1 MKSQMA
7 IGILALTLLMLPA
20 AAVAQDPATSLDELL
35 QSRQL
40 RPGDGV
46 YITDATGKRIK
57 GDVTDVSPTGLE
69 ITDGR
74 DTWTLAESE
83 VSKIELQDP
92 VETGIWLGIG
102 IAVGSTIAVCAM
114 ERAAGAGIGWYMD
127 ATNHKTIYR
136 KSGAA
141 RLRIAP
147 VVSKE
152 RLGAQVSGVVR
163 RSLRPVRP
171 PLGAFQAACPTGTA
185 MPRKSCQA
193 EFARRAAVGAA
204 YQEP

>member
-20 AAVAQDPATSLDELL
+20 AAVAQDLATSLDELL

-46 YITDATGKRIK
+46 YVTDATGKRIK
-57 GDVTDVSPTGLE
+57 GDVTDMSPTGLE

-114 ERAAGAGIGWYMD
+114 ERAAGAELCFSGYYGFLPALAAGAGIGWYMD

-147 VVSKE
+147 VVSQE
-152 RLGAQVSGVVR
+152 RLGAQVS
-163 RSLRPVRP
+163 
-171 PLGAFQAACPTGTA
+171 
-185 MPRKSCQA
+185 
-193 EFARRAAVGAA
+193 VGW
-204 YQEP
+204 

>member
-1 MKSQMA
+1 MKSRTA

-20 AAVAQDPATSLDELL
+20 AAAAQDVATSLDDLL
-35 QSRQL
+35 HSRQL

-46 YITDATGKRIK
+46 YVTNAMGKRIK
-57 GDVTDVSPTGLE
+57 GDVTDVSPTGLA

-83 VSKIELQDP
+83 VSKIERQDP
-92 VETGIWLGIG
+92 VDTGIWLGIG
-102 IAVGSTIAVCAM
+102 IAVGSTLAVCAV
-114 ERAAGAGIGWYMD
+114 ERAAGAELCFSGYYGLLPALAAGAGIGWYMD

-147 VVSKE
+147 VVSRN
-152 RLGAQVSGVVR
+152 RLGAVLS
-163 RSLRPVRP
+163 
-171 PLGAFQAACPTGTA
+171 
-185 MPRKSCQA
+185 
-193 EFARRAAVGAA
+193 VGW
-204 YQEP
+204 